1 MSHGPSLSPA
11 APSGAVGSLVI
22 APVSPAAQG
31 EGGCSGW
38 GMVGSASSY
47 SFGCFSLYTEP
58 VLAQLERGNFFSS
71 AITKH
76 CFFPSVHDAV
86 LHISGEQRQ
95 TLVSTQPRRPRDCDG
110 RKAAKPT
117 LPCLSPLGGPQ
128 HQDVVPQEE
137 DVSPRSRVGEEGF
150 ATLMAPTHPPQGPE
164 ASYPHQPLRTL
175 RAGAL
180 PRP

>member
-1 MSHGPSLSPA
+1 M
-11 APSGAVGSLVI
+11 I
-22 APVSPAAQG
+22 APVSPAVQG

-110 RKAAKPT
+110 REAAKPT
-117 LPCLSPLGGPQ
+117 LPGLSPLGGPQ

-150 ATLMAPTHPPQGPE
+150 ATLMAPTHPPGARRP
-164 ASYPHQPLRTL
+164 RTPTSPSGL
-175 RAGAL
+175 
-180 PRP
+180 